1 MIELSPGKGVYIY
14 ESHITKAY
22 SKQTATA
29 TARFL
34 LSCFYNDEELIGK
47 SLTGKNGKQCL
58 GIQLP
63 RHQADSPPANSP
75 PRNDLATNVLATKRS
90 LLATNHQ

>member
-1 MIELSPGKGVYIY
+1 MKIRGIE
-14 ESHITKAY
+14 
-22 SKQTATA
+22 
-29 TARFL
+29 
-34 LSCFYNDEELIGK
+34 
-47 SLTGKNGKQCL
+47 NGKFNAGLLTWPLNPRMEPECVIAS

-63 RHQADSPPANSP
+63 RHQADSP

>member
-1 MIELSPGKGVYIY
+1 MIKNIGEIVTPYLRKAGLSLASGYL
-14 ESHITKAY
+14 E
-22 SKQTATA
+22 
-29 TARFL
+29 
-34 LSCFYNDEELIGK
+34 
-47 SLTGKNGKQCL
+47 
-58 GIQLP
+58 GIQSP